1 MDKRNPKS
9 PFILVD
15 FNFLHTHSLRPK
27 DALPVLYNKLNT
39 KYKKSGYFSGSED
52 ENIWILLFSFSIKIN
67 IKW

>member
-52 ENIWILLFSFSIKIN
+52 ENI
-67 IKW
+67 